1 MKILVNTIINKSGG
15 GQKVALNFITGLIQY
30 YSKEKIA
37 VLCIENSPVHRLLK
51 ANPLFE
57 FHTVPEMGAV
67 KRMRWEVLHGRSL
80 LAKIGPDVIYTV
92 FGYSLFPRKYPQ
104 IMGEAN
110 SNLYFPEIDFWQ
122 ELSGKRKVLAF
133 VRDRFR
139 LWTAGRAAGLV
150 FENPEMM
157 KRAVS
162 LRHFPES
169 RVCYIK
175 PSIVVEESVK
185 GTSPE
190 RAFADGYFRLLM
202 LAGWQYHK
210 NFMILPR
217 LMKALKDA
225 GKSVKVLF
233 SVSPDPTLP
242 AYVKFMEEIKKY
254 DVGDR
259 IELIGTVPPEKLPD
273 LYRKIDAVLL
283 LSRLES
289 FSNNIIEAW
298 KFGKPLIVSDA
309 PWARKIVNEGGC
321 FVPREDVDRICEE
334 IVRLIDQ
341 PDYRGKIVRAGTA
354 ELESYPSIEGHI
366 RAALDFV
373 TVIWTKTRKKT
384 KQSQ

>member
-15 GQKVALNFITGLIQY
+15 GQKVALNFTAGLIQY

-51 ANPLFE
+51 DNPLFE
-57 FHTVPEMGAV
+57 FHAVPEMGAV
-67 KRMRWEVLHGRSL
+67 KRMSWEIIHGRRL

-122 ELSGKRKVLAF
+122 EFSGKKKMFAF
-133 VRDRFR
+133 VRDQFR
-139 LWTAGRAAGLV
+139 LWTARRATGVV

-157 KRAVS
+157 KRAIS
-162 LRHFPES
+162 LRHFPEGK
-169 RVCYIK
+169 VCYIK
-175 PSIVVEESVK
+175 PSIVVNEPANRL
-185 GTSPE
+185 SPE
-190 RAFADGYFRLLM
+190 TFPADGCFRLLM

-210 NFMILPR
+210 NFMILPS
-217 LMKALKDA
+217 LMKELKDA
-225 GKSVKVLF
+225 GKSVSVLF
-233 SVSPDPTLP
+233 SVSPDSAVP
-242 AYVKFMEEIKKY
+242 AYLKFIEEVIKY
-254 DVGDR
+254 GVEDR
-259 IELIGTVPPEKLPD
+259 IELIGTVLPENLPD

-298 KFGKPLIVSDA
+298 KFEKPLIISDA
-309 PWARKIVNEGGC
+309 PWSRIIVNKGGC
-321 FVPREDVDRICEE
+321 FVPRTDVSRICEE

-341 PDYRGKIVRAGTA
+341 PDYRSKIVKAGTD
-354 ELESYPSIEGHI
+354 EIESYPSIEEHI
-366 RAALDFV
+366 CAVLDFL
-373 TVIWTKTRKKT
+373 TTIWAKTQ
-384 KQSQ
+384 KQTNQSN